1 MLNKLRELLIG
12 KPLPNWEHKHQRLSK
27 KVALAVF
34 SSDALSSVAYATEEI
49 LLVLIAAGS
58 VALSFALPIALAII
72 LLLTILVI
80 SYSQTIKAYPKGG
93 GSYIVSKDNL
103 GTNAG
108 LVAASALMLDY
119 ILTVAVS
126 VAAGVAA
133 LTSAF
138 PVLFPER
145 VLIGVGFILFI
156 TVMNLKGIKE
166 SGTIF
171 AIPTYMFIISFLL
184 MIGIGFWKYSI
195 GTLTPAIIQTQTEA
209 LSAITLFLLLR
220 AFASGCTAL
229 TGIEAIS
236 DGVKAFRKPE
246 SRNARITLIV
256 MGVILAILFFG
267 ITFLAY
273 QMHLTPMHDRTLI
286 SILAENIFNGRNV
299 LFFLI
304 QGFTMLILVLA
315 ANTGFADF
323 PRLCYFLA
331 KDKFLPRQ
339 FTHLGERL
347 VFSNGIILLGLVSSL
362 LIIIF
367 KGNVHYLIPLYAV
380 GVFTSFTLSQTGMV
394 VKHFKDKEKNWKVSA
409 VINSFGAVITFIALS
424 IILYA
429 KFIHGAWI
437 IIIMIGLLLLMFKE
451 IRSHYTDIAEQLSVK
466 NMNIE
471 LKRKPERHLLIVLIP
486 SYNSC
491 VVRALN
497 FAKSLNK
504 KAEALHVN
512 LKQEETDELLA
523 YWKKHHKDTKLT
535 IIESPYRKLID
546 PISKYIDNLEEADEN
561 LNITVVIPEFVPYKW
576 WHNLLHNQTGFA
588 IKTAIHFRKRTHF
601 INVQYHMEK

>member
-1 MLNKLRELLIG
+1 MFNKLKGLLIG
-12 KPLPNWEHKHQRLSK
+12 KPLPNWEYKHQRLSK
-27 KVALAVF
+27 KIALAVF

-49 LLVLIAAGS
+49 LLVLIVAGTL
-58 VALSFALPIALAII
+58 ALSYALPIALAII
-72 LLLTILVI
+72 VLLTILII
-80 SYSQTIKAYPKGG
+80 SYSQTIKAYPQGG

-103 GTNAG
+103 GTTAG

-145 VLIGVGFILFI
+145 IIIGVGVIIFI
-156 TVMNLKGIKE
+156 TIMNLKGIKE

-171 AIPTYMFIISFLL
+171 AIPTYMFIVSFLA
-184 MIGIGFWKYSI
+184 MISIGFWKYAT
-195 GTLTPAIIQTQTEA
+195 GTLTPVIIQTQTETMA
-209 LSAITLFLLLR
+209 AISIFLLLR
-220 AFASGCTAL
+220 AFAAGCAAL

-236 DGVKAFRKPE
+236 DGVKAFREPE
-246 SRNARITLIV
+246 SKNARITLV
-256 MGVILAILFFG
+256 MMGVILAVLFFG
-267 ITFLAY
+267 ITFLIY
-273 QMHLTPMHDRTLI
+273 QMHITPMHDRTLI
-286 SILAENIFNGRNV
+286 SILAENIFNGRNI
-299 LFFLI
+299 FFFFI

-347 VFSNGIILLGLVSSL
+347 VFSNGIILLGILSSL
-362 LIIIF
+362 LIILF

-394 VKHFKDKEKNWKVSA
+394 VKHFKDKKNNWKISA
-409 VINSFGAVITFIALS
+409 AVNALGAFITLVALI

-429 KFIHGAWI
+429 KFTHGAWI
-437 IIIMIGLLLLMFKE
+437 IVVMIGLLILMFKE
-451 IRSHYTDIAEQLSVK
+451 IRLHYNNIAKQLSVQ
-466 NMNIE
+466 NMNI
-471 LKRKPERHLLIVLIP
+471 KKNRPPERHLLIVLVP

-491 VVRALN
+491 VVRALD

-504 KAEALHVN
+504 KTEALHVN
-512 LKQEETDELLA
+512 LKQKETDQLLE
-523 YWKKHHKDTKLT
+523 YWKKNHKDIKLT
-535 IIESPYRKLID
+535 ILKSPYRKLIE
-546 PISKYIDNLEEADEN
+546 PISEYINKLEDKDER
-561 LNITVVIPEFVPYKW
+561 LNITIVIPEFVPHKW
-576 WHNLLHNQTGFA
+576 WHNILHNQTGLA
-588 IKTAIHFRKRTHF
+588 IKTSIHFRKRTHF
-601 INVQYHMEK
+601 INVQYHMDE